1 MSVTDQTK
9 GLRFDVYERVHLSD
23 EVADIDELEEIEL
36 VPRIQV
42 VEQGDHA
49 VLKGQL
55 LLSGVYRSTNEAA
68 PLQAL
73 EHFIPVEITMPLNRI
88 SRLDDVTVEIDNF
101 DVDLLSSRTLNITG
115 VLSLRGILVEPQQE
129 LEEAWREEPFTV
141 VHDRV
146 DTSQA
151 SYEEELQRSGGE
163 PFAADEAEV
172 AGQTAYG
179 LQAEPYF
186 AGQEG
191 QVPFREEQGQNQG
204 YNVAQEYNEAQEFIG
219 AQQFAESESE
229 IEAYNANNAYNE
241 RAYEVAD
248 ESEEAEGPGAGVT
261 ISPSPR
267 DAGWSAAEWFQG
279 QNHSGAQ
286 PNFNANFNPPPAF
299 AQQPAVTGLGHGI
312 AQERQQGASAYQQA
326 EDFGWSPGGQPQQAE
341 ETYIP
346 AGAEQ
351 SSYDTSPWQDSELE
365 RLSEWQEAEEAG
377 AEQQAEPEKQEMR
390 IAFGSKAPEATG
402 APATGVGLVTLLQ
415 TSKREQLARQAEQ
428 EAADYAL
435 EQTKAQ
441 QPAGDEIEWR
451 NLFLKQSDEH
461 EFRKIRV
468 CIVQRDETLDSIA
481 VRYSLNPREILLYN
495 GLNESAVAEGQL
507 LYIP

>member
-1 MSVTDQTK
+1 MTDQTK

-42 VEQGDHA
+42 VEQGEHA

-129 LEEAWREEPFTV
+129 PEEAWREEPFTV

-151 SYEEELQRSGGE
+151 SLEEELRRSGGE
-163 PFAADEAEV
+163 PFAAAEA
-172 AGQTAYG
+172 AQAALGP
-179 LQAEPYF
+179 QAEPYF
-186 AGQEG
+186 ARQEG
-191 QVPFREEQGQNQG
+191 QLPIRVEQ
-204 YNVAQEYNEAQEFIG
+204 EEAQAFNG
-219 AQQFAESESE
+219 APAFDESDSE
-229 IEAYNANNAYNE
+229 IEAYNAYNE
-241 RAYEVAD
+241 RVYEEAD
-248 ESEEAEGPGAGVT
+248 EREEAEGPEAGVT

-267 DAGWSAAEWFQG
+267 DAGWSAAEWFQE
-279 QNHSGAQ
+279 QEHSGSQ
-286 PNFNANFNPPPAF
+286 PSFNANFSSPPAY

-312 AQERQQGASAYQQA
+312 AQERQQGTSAYQQA
-326 EDFGWSPGGQPQQAE
+326 EDFGWSPGGQPQQSE
-341 ETYIP
+341 EPYIP
-346 AGAEQ
+346 AAAEQ
-351 SSYDTSPWQDSELE
+351 SSYDASPWQDSEQE
-365 RLSEWQEAEEAG
+365 RLSQWQEAEEAS
-377 AEQQAEPEKQEMR
+377 AEPQAEPEKQEMR
-390 IAFGSKAPEATG
+390 IAFGSKAPEA
-402 APATGVGLVTLLQ
+402 AVSPASGVGLVTLLQ
-415 TSKREQLARQAEQ
+415 TSKREQLARQAAEQ
-428 EAADYAL
+428 EAAEYAL

-451 NLFLKQSDEH
+451 NLFLKQSDER

-495 GLNESAVAEGQL
+495 GLNESTVEEGQL

>member
-1 MSVTDQTK
+1 MTDQTK

-151 SYEEELQRSGGE
+151 SVEEAPQYSSSE
-163 PFAADEAEV
+163 PFAADEDDEADQ
-172 AGQTAYG
+172 AALG

-186 AGQEG
+186 TGQEE
-191 QVPFREEQGQNQG
+191 QLPFRGEQVQN
-204 YNVAQEYNEAQEFIG
+204 QEYNEAQEFNG
-219 AQQFAESESE
+219 VQQFAESDSE
-229 IEAYNANNAYNE
+229 IEAYNAYNAYNE
-241 RAYEVAD
+241 RAYEAAD
-248 ESEEAEGPGAGVT
+248 ESEKAEGPEAGVT

-279 QNHSGAQ
+279 QGHSGTQ
-286 PNFNANFNPPPAF
+286 PSFNANYNPPSAF
-299 AQQPAVTGLGHGI
+299 EQQPAVTGLGHGI
-312 AQERQQGASAYQQA
+312 AQDRQQGASAYQQA
-326 EDFGWSPGGQPQQAE
+326 EDFGWSPGGQPKQAE
-341 ETYIP
+341 EPYIP
-346 AGAEQ
+346 TGAEQ
-351 SSYDTSPWQDSELE
+351 SSDTSPWQDSEQE
-365 RLSEWQEAEEAG
+365 RLSQWQESEEAG
-377 AEQQAEPEKQEMR
+377 SEQQVEPEKQEMR

-402 APATGVGLVTLLQ
+402 APASGVGLVTLLQ

-495 GLNESAVAEGQL
+495 GLNESAVEEGQL

>member
-1 MSVTDQTK
+1 MTDQTK

-42 VEQGDHA
+42 VEQGEHA

-55 LLSGVYRSTNEAA
+55 LLSGVYRSTNEAV

-129 LEEAWREEPFTV
+129 PEEAWREEPFTV

-146 DTSQA
+146 DTNQA
-151 SYEEELQRSGGE
+151 SFEDEFQRGSGE
-163 PFAADEAEV
+163 SFAADEAAE
-172 AGQTAYG
+172 AAQTAQAALG
-179 LQAEPYF
+179 AQAEPYF

-191 QVPFREEQGQNQG
+191 QLPFRVEQ
-204 YNVAQEYNEAQEFIG
+204 EEAQEFIE
-219 AQQFAESESE
+219 AASE
-229 IEAYNANNAYNE
+229 IDAYNAYDE
-241 RAYEVAD
+241 RVYEAAGESGEVA
-248 ESEEAEGPGAGVT
+248 ELEAGVT
-261 ISPSPR
+261 ISSSPR
-267 DAGWSAAEWFQG
+267 DAGWSAAEWFQE
-279 QNHSGAQ
+279 QDQSQAQ
-286 PNFNANFNPPPAF
+286 PSFNANFNSPPAF

-312 AQERQQGASAYQQA
+312 AQERQQGASANQQE
-326 EDFGWSPGGQPQQAE
+326 EDFGWSPGGQPLQE
-341 ETYIP
+341 EESFVP
-346 AGAEQ
+346 AAAEQ
-351 SSYDTSPWQDSELE
+351 NSYDTSPWQENELE
-365 RLSEWQEAEEAG
+365 RLSDWQEAEEAS

-390 IAFGSKAPEATG
+390 IAFGSKAPEA
-402 APATGVGLVTLLQ
+402 AASPASGVGLVTLLQ
-415 TSKREQLARQAEQ
+415 TSKREQLARQAAEQ
-428 EAADYAL
+428 EAAEYAL

-451 NLFLKQSDEH
+451 NLFLKQSDER

-481 VRYSLNPREILLYN
+481 VRYNLNPREILLYN
-495 GLNESAVAEGQL
+495 GLNESTVEEGQL